1 MTRLLTVIV
10 HNWPLKLAAV
20 GLATLLYGGL
30 VLSQSTLEFHGVIT
44 VTPVGQ
50 PDDTFLLTAVE
61 PVTTVR
67 YFAPSGVRP
76 IATTFEAT
84 IDLSGVPAGSGPRLV
99 PIVVTSLD
107 DRITVISSEPDVMT
121 VELDSLTTMT
131 VPVVVEHGTVPDGL
145 ELGDTFV
152 EPASV
157 KVSGPT
163 SVVGSVVAARA
174 DVAIQASGIDVDQ
187 DVRLTPID
195 QLGDSVSPVDISPP
209 TARVTIPVFT
219 DRQSRTLPVR
229 PVVTGT
235 PAAGFEIASIT
246 VVPSVVTVEGDG
258 DQLAALDGIDTEP
271 VSVSGLSSDQTT
283 NAKLDP
289 PTGVVPL
296 DGAGVDITITLRQV
310 TATRTF
316 EAGLRLVGATSEFEY
331 RPSVDRVLLTVGGS
345 VADLDR
351 LTGSTI
357 VADLDVAGLAEG
369 TTDVPVTAD
378 LPAGVTLVGASPQT
392 VAVTITAALTPEP
405 SPTATTG
412 PTPTSGA
419 TPTGGT

>member
-1 MTRLLTVIV
+1 M
-10 HNWPLKLAAV
+10 
-20 GLATLLYGGL
+20 
-30 VLSQSTLEFHGVIT
+30 
-44 VTPVGQ
+44 
-50 PDDTFLLTAVE
+50 
-61 PVTTVR
+61 
-67 YFAPSGVRP
+67 
-76 IATTFEAT
+76 
-84 IDLSGVPAGSGPRLV
+84 
-99 PIVVTSLD
+99 
-107 DRITVISSEPDVMT
+107 
-121 VELDSLTTMT
+121 
-131 VPVVVEHGTVPDGL
+131 
-145 ELGDTFV
+145 
-152 EPASV
+152 
-157 KVSGPT
+157 
-163 SVVGSVVAARA
+163 
-174 DVAIQASGIDVDQ
+174 
-187 DVRLTPID
+187 
-195 QLGDSVSPVDISPP
+195 DISPP

-219 DRQSRTLPVR
+219 DRQSRSLPVR

-235 PAAGFEIASIT
+235 PAAGFEIASVT

-357 VADLDVAGLAEG
+357 VADLDVTGLAEG

-412 PTPTSGA
+412 APPTSGA
-419 TPTGGT
+419 TPSGGT